1 MKVKFGIVLLD
12 QLDRYIVD
20 NKLPI
25 RPYFDKGLLLSLCTG
40 RDCIASE
47 NTFKDL
53 PKSLINLV
61 KSITTIAN
69 SEYEVN
75 LGIKTFKEYPPDI
88 FFISRTPSD
97 EPVQF
102 RTINDKYF
110 NIEWLTANYDIVIN
124 HHNLE
129 IWLKK

>member
-12 QLDRYIVD
+12 QLDRYIV
-20 NKLPI
+20 NGRLPS
-25 RPYFDKGLLLSLCTG
+25 RPDFDKDLLLALCNG
-40 RDCIASE
+40 RDCLASE

-53 PKSLINLV
+53 PGSVKNLV

-88 FFISRTPSD
+88 FFISRTPRY
-97 EPVQF
+97 EPVLF
-102 RTINDKYF
+102 RTIKDKYF
-110 NIEWLTANYDIVIN
+110 DINWLTTNYNIVIN

>member
-12 QLDRYIVD
+12 QLDRYIV
-20 NKLPI
+20 NGRLPS
-25 RPYFDKGLLLSLCTG
+25 RPDFDKELLKSICTG
-40 RDCIASE
+40 RDCIASD

-53 PKSLINLV
+53 PKSLIELV

-75 LGIKTFKEYPPDI
+75 LGIKTFKEFPPDI
-88 FFISRTPSD
+88 FFISRTPRY
-97 EPVQF
+97 EPVLF

-110 NIEWLTANYDIVIN
+110 DINWLTTNYNIVIN

-129 IWLKK
+129 IWIKK

>member
-12 QLDRYIVD
+12 QLDRYIVND
-20 NKLPI
+20 RLPS
-25 RPYFDKGLLLSLCTG
+25 RPDFDKELLLSMVKDKNCV
-40 RDCIASE
+40 ASP

-53 PKSLINLV
+53 PKSVIDLA
-61 KSITTIAN
+61 KSISTISN
-69 SEYEVN
+69 MDYELN
-75 LGIKTFKEYPPDI
+75 LGIKTFKELPPDI
-88 FFISRTPSD
+88 FFISRTPRY

-102 RTINDKYF
+102 RSKNDKYF
-110 NIEWLTANYDIVIN
+110 NIEWLKSNYDIVIN